1 MLKIFCA
8 IVSQGIIAALLSS
21 LLGARH
27 PSTGHRWRVIS
38 RGDDCWSL
46 NTVQTIVG
54 LLPLETKPPNS
65 SSEEAV
71 LSRPGFYERYLE
83 SLVDARSGPL
93 CRLLAALRK
102 AVPAPSCILTS
113 ALPAGEWALR
123 SIDLGKGSAG
133 LDLISMMTCDF
144 SGPWTDLCGHY
155 TRLYSPWNVHNE
167 AAWVSC
173 SSA

>member
-1 MLKIFCA
+1 MFCA

-38 RGDDCWSL
+38 RGDDSWSL
-46 NTVQTIVG
+46 HTIQTILG
-54 LLPLETKPPNS
+54 LLPLKTKPPNS
-65 SSEEAV
+65 SREDAV
-71 LSRPGFYERYLE
+71 LSRPGFYESTYLE

-93 CRLLAALRK
+93 CRSLAALRK

-133 LDLISMMTCDF
+133 LDLIRMMTCDF
-144 SGPWTDLCGHY
+144 SGLSTDLCGHHA
-155 TRLYSPWNVHNE
+155 RLYIQLKECPQRRQGLM
-167 AAWVSC
+167 
-173 SSA
+173 